1 MGKAR
6 YCEEVLGIPWE
17 RMLQISPEM
26 SYFSTCLRTKMLLED
41 TLAYIR
47 NKEQED
53 KSVDD
58 EESFSEEEEDSFE
71 KRERS
76 WEDEEEFV
84 VRKKLKLKN
93 EG

>member
-6 YCEEVLGIPWE
+6 YCEEVLGIPW
-17 RMLQISPEM
+17 LSFGM